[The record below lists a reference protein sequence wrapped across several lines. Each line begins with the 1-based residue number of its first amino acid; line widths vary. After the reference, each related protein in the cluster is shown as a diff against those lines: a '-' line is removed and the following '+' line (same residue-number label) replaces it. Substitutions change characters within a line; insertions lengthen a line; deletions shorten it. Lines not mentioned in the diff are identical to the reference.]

1 MMADGT
7 AQFPNLLSE
16 IKLNTLTV
24 RNRIVSSG
32 HGTRLADNHEVSDRL
47 LAYHT
52 ARAKGGAGMI
62 ITEAA
67 MIDTESVAS
76 ATHLVAASD
85 AIKPS
90 LKRLADNLHGHGCAI
105 IGQLFHLGLEMTEG
119 TDGRRAVAFGPSAS
133 PSERYHTAGRAMPTA
148 HVRGIVAKYGD
159 AAVRMRDAGLDG
171 VEIAASHGY
180 LVAQFLSP
188 ALNQRTDAYG
198 GSFDNRLRFLREVI
212 ETVRARIGASPV
224 VGMRISG
231 DELVAEGLDAEE
243 VLAICTTLSRDGG
256 LDYFN
261 ITSGSS
267 RQSGAAIHIVPPM
280 STGIALTAP
289 FAAAIRAEVAQPVIA
304 VGRINQASVAE
315 DVIASGQADMCGMT
329 RAMITDPELG
339 NKLVAARAGDVR
351 ICIGCNQACIDR
363 MHRGYGVSCIQHP
376 ETGRELQFGD
386 VVAAARPKKII
397 VAGGGPGGMKAAA
410 AAAERGHDV
419 TLYEASGQLGGQALL
434 AQLLPRRAEFGGIVG
449 NLEVD
454 MARAGVKVVRGT
466 KVDRALVDQESP
478 DAVIIATGARVHE
491 PQIEGAEDAHIVNA
505 WQVLEGN
512 ANVGSRVVI
521 ADWRCDWIGLGLA
534 EKLATEGCA
543 VRLVSTGHVA
553 GETIP
558 RYMRDLWLGEL
569 HKLGVELI
577 PMARLFGA
585 DADSAYFQHIAS
597 GEPLICEG
605 VDTLVTSMGHVAVDS
620 LERELEGW
628 EGEVR
633 LIGDCLAP
641 RTAEEAVLEGL
652 EAAAS
657 L

>member
-1 MMADGT
+1 MAEHKS
-7 AQFPNLLSE
+7 QFPHLLSS
-16 IKLNTLTV
+16 IAINGLTV

-67 MIDTESVAS
+67 MVDTESVAS
-76 ATHLVAASD
+76 ATHLVAATD

-90 LKRLADNLHGHGCAI
+90 LQRLANSLHRHGCAA
-105 IGQLFHLGLEMTEG
+105 IGQLFHLGLEMTNG
-119 TDGRRAVAFGPSAS
+119 PDGRRAVALGPSAS

-148 HVRGIVAKYGD
+148 LVRDIIRMYGD
-159 AAVRMRDAGLDG
+159 AALRMRDGGLDG

-188 ALNQRTDAYG
+188 HLNKRTDAYG
-198 GSFDNRLRFLREVI
+198 GSFKNRLRFLREI
-212 ETVRARIGASPV
+212 IDTVRGKIGADPV

-243 VLAICTTLSRDGG
+243 VLAICKTLSEDGA
-256 LDYFN
+256 LNYFN

-280 STGIALTAP
+280 STDIALTAP
-289 FAAAIRAEVAQPVIA
+289 FAAAIRAEVDQPVIA
-304 VGRINQASVAE
+304 VGRINQAAVAE
-315 DVIASGQADMCGMT
+315 EVIGSGQADMCGMT

-339 NKLVAARAGDVR
+339 NKLMAGDAEDVR
-351 ICIGCNQACIDR
+351 ICIACNQACIDR

-376 ETGRELQFGD
+376 ETGRELLFGD
-386 VVAAARPKKII
+386 MQRATKSKRVI

-410 AAAERGHDV
+410 TAAARGHHV
-419 TLYEASGQLGGQALL
+419 TLYESENRLGGQALL
-434 AQLLPRRAEFGGIVG
+434 AQLLPRRSEFGGIIG
-449 NLEVD
+449 NLEKD
-454 MARAGVKVVRGT
+454 MQRAGVTVKFGQ
-466 KVDRALVDQESP
+466 KVDRSLIEQEAP
-478 DAVIIATGARVHE
+478 DAIIVATGATVHTPE
-491 PQIEGAEDAHIVNA
+491 IEGAEEAHVVNA
-505 WQVLEGN
+505 WQVLQDKV
-512 ANVGSRVVI
+512 NVGSRVVI

-534 EKLATEGCA
+534 EKLASEGCS

-569 HKLGVELI
+569 YRLGVELI
-577 PMARLFGA
+577 PLARLFGA
-585 DADSAYFQHIAS
+585 DGDTAYFQHIAN
-597 GEPLICEG
+597 GDPVICEG
-605 VDTLVTSMGHVAVDS
+605 MDTLVTSMGHEPVS
-620 LERELEGW
+620 GLESELQGW
-628 EGEVR
+628 AGEIHLV
-633 LIGDCLAP
+633 GDCLAP

-652 EAAAS
+652 EAGSS

>member
-1 MMADGT
+1 MTDGM
-7 AQFPNLLSE
+7 AQFPELLSE
-16 IKLNTLTV
+16 IRLNRLTV

-67 MIDTESVAS
+67 MVDQTSVAS

-90 LKRLADNLHGHGCAI
+90 FQRLADSLHSHGCAA
-105 IGQLFHLGLEMTEG
+105 IGQLFHLGLETTDG
-119 TDGRRAVAFGPSAS
+119 VDGRRAVALGPFAS
-133 PSERYHTAGRAMPTA
+133 PSERYHTAGRAMPTSQ
-148 HVRGIVAKYGD
+148 VREIIAKYGD
-159 AAVRMRDAGLDG
+159 AAVRMRDAGMDG
-171 VEIAASHGY
+171 VEVAASHGY

-188 ALNQRTDAYG
+188 GINQRTDQYG
-198 GSFDNRLRFLREVI
+198 GSFENRMRFLREI
-212 ETVRARIGASPV
+212 IDTVRTRIGGDPV
-224 VGMRISG
+224 VGIRISG
-231 DELVAEGLDAEE
+231 DELVAEGLAADE
-243 VLAICTTLSRDGG
+243 VLAICKTLSHDGAIN
-256 LDYFN
+256 YFN

-267 RQSGAAIHIVPPM
+267 RQSGAAVHIVPPM
-280 STGIALTAP
+280 STDIALTAP
-289 FAAAIRAEVAQPVIA
+289 FAAAIRAEVDQPVIA

-339 NKLVAARAGDVR
+339 NKLMAARADDVR

-363 MHRGYGVSCIQHP
+363 MHRGYGVSCIQRP
-376 ETGRELQFGD
+376 ETGRELQF
-386 VVAAARPKKII
+386 AAPVRTGRPKKII

-419 TLYEASGQLGGQALL
+419 TLFEASNQLGGQALL
-434 AQLLPRRAEFGGIVG
+434 AQLLPRRAEFGGIIG
-449 NLEVD
+449 NLEHD
-454 MARAGVKVVRGT
+454 MARTRARVIRGT
-466 KVDRALVDQESP
+466 KVDRTLVEAEDA
-478 DAVIIATGARVHE
+478 DAVIVATGATVHV
-491 PQIEGAEDAHIVNA
+491 PQIEGAEDAHVVNA

-534 EKLATEGCA
+534 AKLAAEGCA

-553 GETIP
+553 GEAIP
-558 RYMRDLWLGEL
+558 RYMRDLWLGEM

-597 GEPLICEG
+597 GEPVICEG
-605 VDTLVTSMGHVAVDS
+605 VDTLVTSMGHVAVNA
-620 LERELEGW
+620 LEQDLQGW
-628 EGEVR
+628 SGEVH
-633 LIGDCLAP
+633 LVGDCLAP

-652 EAAAS
+652 EAAAA